1 MGARPSRLLTLLDV
15 PATYPLPV
23 LTTLDRYVLL
33 KILKTFV
40 PTVLG
45 LCFLFF
51 LAASYSLLRRE
62 ELSLAQVMLAL
73 PWVVPFLIPYL
84 VPMAFMITLALV
96 YGRLVADNEVLAFG
110 SLGIP
115 SRDLG
120 WVSLALGLVLS
131 LGAVWCTSQLLPY
144 CHQKKREALRAVF
157 QQLFELGEGEHWS
170 RSFPK
175 QGFDLYVKSYEP
187 GELNGIVIH
196 YVLRPDDLAE
206 TGAGLTT
213 QLVAKRGKVSL
224 DEDGSNLVLILEDVT
239 VTLHV
244 QQMPQYETS
253 GAKPTP
259 SPSESPNAAPSP
271 SAPEIRDALSSE
283 DKSKLS
289 AREPIRLTL
298 ERYVQRIGLGG
309 RRRIKP
315 TDRSSPH
322 LLASAKRDQRRIN
335 LAAATGGVLTIPQ
348 SKRKTALEA
357 EIELG
362 ARVVLAMAS
371 FWIALLVVPIAFLLR
386 AENPLVPFGVSV
398 LATGGL
404 VFAPLLLGRSV
415 AEAAR
420 IPGLVGIGAV
430 VPLGVGVWLNLWAS
444 RR

>member
-1 MGARPSRLLTLLDV
+1 M
-15 PATYPLPV
+15 

-33 KILKTFV
+33 KILKTFL

-51 LAASYSLLRRE
+51 LAASYSLLRKE

-120 WVSLALGLVLS
+120 WISLALGLVLS
-131 LGAVWCTSQLLPY
+131 LGSAWCTSQLLPY
-144 CHQKKREALRAVF
+144 CHQKKREAVRAVF

-175 QGFDLYVKSYEP
+175 QGFDLYVKSYRP

-206 TGAGLTT
+206 SGDGLTT
-213 QLVAKRGKVSL
+213 QLVAKRGKVAL
-224 DEDGSNLVLILEDVT
+224 DEKGENLVLILEDVT

-244 QQMPQYETS
+244 QQMPQYKSTLTPS
-253 GAKPTP
+253 PTP
-259 SPSESPNAAPSP
+259 SPTPSASPT
-271 SAPEIRDALSSE
+271 APEIREALTEKDRSV
-283 DKSKLS
+283 LS

-298 ERYVQRIGLGG
+298 DRYVQRIGLGG
-309 RRRIKP
+309 RRRIKV
-315 TDRSSPH
+315 TDRSSPD
-322 LLASAKRDQRRIN
+322 L
-335 LAAATGGVLTIPQ
+335 LAAARRDQNRVHLAGLTGGAITIGQ
-348 SKRKTALEA
+348 SKRQAALEA

-362 ARVVLAMAS
+362 ARAILALAS
-371 FWIALLVVPIAFLLR
+371 FLIALLVLPITFLLR

-404 VFAPLLLGRSV
+404 VFAPLLFGRSM
-415 AEAAR
+415 AEATRTPALVAIGVV
-420 IPGLVGIGAV
+420 IPLAVGIF
-430 VPLGVGVWLNLWAS
+430 LNVWAS

>member
-1 MGARPSRLLTLLDV
+1 M
-15 PATYPLPV
+15 

-33 KILKTFV
+33 KILKTFL

-51 LAASYSLLRRE
+51 LAASYSLLRKE

-120 WVSLALGLVLS
+120 WVSLVLGLVLS
-131 LGAVWCTSQLLPY
+131 LGAAWCTSQLLPY

-213 QLVAKRGKVSL
+213 QLVARRGKVAL
-224 DEDGSNLVLILEDVT
+224 DEKGENLVLILEDVT

-244 QQMPQYETS
+244 QQMPQYEAS
-253 GAKPTP
+253 ARPTP
-259 SPSESPNAAPSP
+259 TPTPAISPGATPP
-271 SAPEIRDALSSE
+271 SAPEIQSALTPE
-283 DKSKLS
+283 DRSRLS

-315 TDRSSPH
+315 TDRSSAD
-322 LLASAKRDQRRIN
+322 LLASAERDRTRVH

-348 SKRKTALEA
+348 SKRKTHLEA

-362 ARVVLAMAS
+362 ARAILALAS
-371 FWIALLVVPIAFLLR
+371 FWIALLVIPIAFLLR

-420 IPGLVGIGAV
+420 IPGLVGIGAI
-430 VPLGVGVWLNLWAS
+430 VPLSVGIWLNLWAS

>member
-1 MGARPSRLLTLLDV
+1 M
-15 PATYPLPV
+15 PATYPPRV

-33 KILKTFV
+33 KILKTFL

-120 WVSLALGLVLS
+120 WVSLAMGLILS

-175 QGFDLYVKSYEP
+175 QGFDLYVKSYQP

-213 QLVAKRGKVSL
+213 QLVAKRGQVAL
-224 DEDGSNLVLILEDVT
+224 DEDGENLVLILEDVT

-244 QQMPQYETS
+244 QQMPQYEAPNS
-253 GAKPTP
+253 KASPSPTP
-259 SPSESPNAAPSP
+259 GPSPPATPVP
-271 SAPEIRDALSSE
+271 SAPEIREQLTPE
-283 DKSKLS
+283 DRSKLS

-315 TDRSSPH
+315 TDRSSPD
-322 LLASAKRDQRRIN
+322 LLASAARDRQRIH
-335 LAAATGGVLTIPQ
+335 LAAATGGVVTIPQ
-348 SKRKTALEA
+348 SKRKTSLEA

-362 ARVVLAMAS
+362 ARVILAMAS
-371 FWIALLVVPIAFLLR
+371 FWIALLVIPIAFLLR

-398 LATGGL
+398 FATGGL

-420 IPGLVGIGAV
+420 MPALVGIGAV
-430 VPLGVGVWLNLWAS
+430 VPLAVGIWLNVWAS